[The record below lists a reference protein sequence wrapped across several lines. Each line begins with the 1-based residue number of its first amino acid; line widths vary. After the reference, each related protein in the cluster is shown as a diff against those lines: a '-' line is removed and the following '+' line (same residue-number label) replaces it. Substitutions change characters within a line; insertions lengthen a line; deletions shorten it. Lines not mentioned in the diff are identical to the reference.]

1 MVFAS
6 TLGCS
11 FEAGWGWNCTQYSL
25 EQTIDMGSQR
35 RHQNWEGSVGG
46 IQIHSQSPTSIL
58 LATVHPCS
66 RHPWRIPGLC
76 WALGLVRRQCP
87 PFFFCDNYEERF
99 LEILARATEIFF
111 FGFLLFFNLVS
122 SSTLNPETLAK
133 SRSHLIEK
141 EEKRGSCKRAR
152 TWQAAICPAQERT
165 SL

>member
-58 LATVHPCS
+58 LATVHPC
-66 RHPWRIPGLC
+66 RNGLS
-76 WALGLVRRQCP
+76 AKISPR
-87 PFFFCDNYEERF
+87 
-99 LEILARATEIFF
+99 T
-111 FGFLLFFNLVS
+111 FNVNRL
-122 SSTLNPETLAK
+122 
-133 SRSHLIEK
+133 
-141 EEKRGSCKRAR
+141 
-152 TWQAAICPAQERT
+152 
-165 SL
+165 